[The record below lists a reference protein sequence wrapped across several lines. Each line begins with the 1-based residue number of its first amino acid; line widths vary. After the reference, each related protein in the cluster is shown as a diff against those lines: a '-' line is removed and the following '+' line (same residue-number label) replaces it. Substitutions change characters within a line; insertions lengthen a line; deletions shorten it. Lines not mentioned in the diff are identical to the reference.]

1 MVEYGE
7 GGRAG
12 RRCPYPHLVGKH
24 RTGVY
29 RAELCHLRDD
39 GTLTLLTT
47 AFSSSLQA
55 SCRVLRMISR
65 CCVMW
70 SSACSSSTGNSC
82 AAFTRVP
89 TTQSVISRQ
98 TAGSTLER
106 FLKTSSRQP
115 RQGRLSRG
123 EKTGIHKDSF
133 SQVQNVPSRQKGG
146 LGLAACNYDPGA
158 QEAKTV

>member
-1 MVEYGE
+1 MLHMSCVLKVEQFCFDGPARTRLVVEYGG

-12 RRCPYPHLVGKH
+12 GRCSCPHLVGEH

-47 AFSSSLQA
+47 AFSSSLHA

-70 SSACSSSTGNSC
+70 SSACRSSTGSSC

-89 TTQSVISRQ
+89 TTQSVIS
-98 TAGSTLER
+98 
-106 FLKTSSRQP
+106 
-115 RQGRLSRG
+115 
-123 EKTGIHKDSF
+123 
-133 SQVQNVPSRQKGG
+133 
-146 LGLAACNYDPGA
+146 
-158 QEAKTV
+158 

>member
-1 MVEYGE
+1 MGEVEGQAAGE
-7 GGRAG
+7 LAGG
-12 RRCPYPHLVGKH
+12 H
-24 RTGVY
+24 RIGMY
-29 RAELCHLRDD
+29 RAELCHLQDD

-47 AFSSSLQA
+47 AFSSSVHA

-70 SSACSSSTGNSC
+70 SSACSSSTGKSC

-89 TTQSVISRQ
+89 ITQSVISRQ

-115 RQGRLSRG
+115 RPGRLSRG
-123 EKTGIHKDSF
+123 EKMGTHKDSF

-146 LGLAACNYDPGA
+146 LGVAACHYDPGA
-158 QEAKTV
+158 